1 MKFEEQY
8 QDVLQNLEYA
18 IIMVYRE
25 QPELIDF
32 DVLEAL
38 EALRRHYIREVR
50 KQPAKEAIL
59 PQRPKQVFHAMKQ
72 ISEWRLGRSDLEK
85 VSETSGTEVWS
96 AREHPITLDELV
108 QCIKRLE
115 KSAKFWN
122 KNGGR
127 QGYLTYIDQ
136 FLI

>member
-25 QPELIDF
+25 QPELTDY
-32 DVLEAL
+32 DVQEAL
-38 EALRRHYIREVR
+38 EALRRHYIREIR
-50 KQPAKEAIL
+50 KQPPKEVIL
-59 PQRPKQVFHAMKQ
+59 PPRAEQVFYTMKQ
-72 ISEWRLGRSDLEK
+72 IGEWRLGRSDLEET
-85 VSETSGTEVWS
+85 SETSGTEVWS
-96 AREHPITLDELV
+96 ARAHPITLDELV

-127 QGYLTYIDQ
+127 QGYLTYINQ
-136 FLI
+136 FLL